1 MDLIKISERML
12 EKVEYEQ
19 PAIPLPEI
27 INGDKY
33 YSLNAVKYIAKV
45 IVNFRYGDFAEYRQ
59 GKKCSDKDFKVKG
72 ESFQGIGDDDNG

>member
-1 MDLIKISERML
+1 MVL
-12 EKVEYEQ
+12 EHEQ
-19 PAIPLPEI
+19 PAIPLPEL

-59 GKKCSDKDFKVKG
+59 VKKGSDEECRGKDEISKRD
-72 ESFQGIGDDDNG
+72 GDEYND